1 MSDSVWPHRRQPT
14 RLLWPWDS
22 PGKNTG
28 LGCISSSWNFL
39 PWWQELLW
47 LARNSAKDN
56 ITYLPT
62 FLPCLALYINWCSY
76 EVREWVLCQA
86 FSQRSALSPS
96 GGKIYVCNI
105 SCSSRA
111 WVHFGIPLHTSSVV
125 TDSFVTPWTV
135 PARLLP
141 MEFSRQEYSNGLPFP
156 SPGDLPNPRDHTQ
169 VSCIGRRIL
178 FRCATLQALIIT
190 RGSIIPIPQPCPRLI
205 QWGRQQ
211 NPASDIWFKK
221 YVHDFNI
228 HWVRSSKT
236 MINWWPQ
243 REKSNLCM

>member
-1 MSDSVWPHRRQPT
+1 MSDSVRPHRRQPT

-125 TDSFVTPWTV
+125 TDSFVTLWTV
-135 PARLLP
+135 PARLLS
-141 MEFSRQEYSNGLPFP
+141 MGFARQEYWSGVPLP
-156 SPGDLPNPRDHTQ
+156 SP
-169 VSCIGRRIL
+169 IL
-178 FRCATLQALIIT
+178 YSYLAIFTHSEL
-190 RGSIIPIPQPCPRLI
+190 
-205 QWGRQQ
+205 
-211 NPASDIWFKK
+211 
-221 YVHDFNI
+221 
-228 HWVRSSKT
+228 
-236 MINWWPQ
+236 
-243 REKSNLCM
+243 